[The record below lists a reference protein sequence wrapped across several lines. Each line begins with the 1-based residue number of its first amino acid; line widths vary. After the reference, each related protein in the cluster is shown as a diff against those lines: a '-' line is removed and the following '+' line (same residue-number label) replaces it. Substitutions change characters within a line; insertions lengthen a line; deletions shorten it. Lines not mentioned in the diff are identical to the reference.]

1 MANASV
7 EGISGMSQAAIREK
21 ASQAPPVTTL
31 DTVRY
36 TKDML
41 LGLRQMAEK
50 QGNPVLAH
58 LLALALME
66 AEALIAG
73 R

>member
-1 MANASV
+1 
-7 EGISGMSQAAIREK
+7 
-21 ASQAPPVTTL
+21 
-31 DTVRY
+31 
-36 TKDML
+36 ML

>member
-1 MANASV
+1 MVNASA

-21 ASQAPPVTTL
+21 VRQAPKVTAI

-36 TKDML
+36 TRDML

>member
-1 MANASV
+1 MAIGCV
-7 EGISGMSQAAIREK
+7 VGFCGLLQAAIREK
-21 ASQAPPVTTL
+21 ASQAPQVTTL